1 MTGVQATGG
10 LEPVGGKTISLVDR
24 IAHELRAAI
33 VHGRLRPGERL
44 PIAQLAKTLHTS
56 QVPVREAL
64 QRLAGDGLVVL
75 QASRSATVAPMS
87 LQDLREIYRIRL
99 LNEVDAVTRA
109 APALGH
115 AELGD
120 MAFHLDEFSSAPAES
135 ERFWTHHDAF
145 HRTLMQPVMTP
156 RLEHL
161 IDEVWRAIERYTR
174 LVYVHTDVLRATSVL
189 DRHLPLLEA
198 ARTRSGQVIADALT
212 EHLISNEAEMEV
224 QVAALF
230 PDD

>member
-1 MTGVQATGG
+1 MTGLQAPGG
-10 LEPVGGKTISLVDR
+10 LQPVGGKTVSLVDR
-24 IAHELRAAI
+24 IAHELRVAI

-44 PIAQLAKTLHTS
+44 PIAQLARTLHTS

-87 LQDLREIYRIRL
+87 FEDLREIYRIRL

-109 APALGH
+109 APLLGD
-115 AELGD
+115 AELRD
-120 MAFHLDEFSSAPAES
+120 MAFHLDELSNAPSES

-156 RLEHL
+156 RLDQL
-161 IDEVWRAIERYTR
+161 IAGLWRAIERYTR
-174 LVYVHTDVLRATSVL
+174 FVYVHTDVLRTTSVL

-198 ARTRSGQVIADALT
+198 ARTRSGQIIADALT
-212 EHLISNEAEMEV
+212 EHLVSNEAEMEA
-224 QVAALF
+224 QVATVF
-230 PDD
+230 DD